1 MQDGK
6 NLIMAI
12 VLCLLVV
19 VGWSYLADY
28 MGWVV
33 KPDPAEI
40 AKMEAAQA
48 EQAQKAQAEAEA
60 KQKAQAEPLPAFT
73 PAPGVDVTVDAPLYK
88 AVLHSGGG
96 VLRSFELK
104 KYTSGLDEDSP
115 RINMVDPQTAAV
127 APLGLVINGQPSWST
142 GKWALESDSGVT
154 VAEGGK
160 GVVRLVGEVDNLR
173 VTREL
178 TFNSENY
185 LISEKV
191 SLATLGTDTRSVRV
205 RYTVAADTSNAANTN
220 YDAMRVAWDNGG
232 SLGEETSTDKLT
244 KEGVEA
250 SGKLYWAGPMSTYF
264 LSAVMPGDA
273 DEARMVGRM
282 QGSVYRVALGSGGGP
297 RPGDHPRSFLLDG
310 SQGAQDAGRRVR
322 PAGPQ
327 RGPGHVQHHRQGP
340 AVAAGILPAVHPQLG
355 PFHHHADHRHQGR
368 VLAPDGQEL
377 LFHGKDEE
385 APAHD
390 GQHPRKV

>member
-273 DEARMVGRM
+273 DEAR
-282 QGSVYRVALGSGGGP
+282 P
-297 RPGDHPRSFLLDG
+297 RKWWWPPARRPPSKFPTGWVPRSARCWPPCPTSWPSAWTWACSASSPRACCG
-310 SQGAQDAGRRVR
+310 CWNSSSSTPTTGAF
-322 PAGPQ
+322 PSSC
-327 RGPGHVQHHRQGP
+327 
-340 AVAAGILPAVHPQLG
+340 
-355 PFHHHADHRHQGR
+355 
-368 VLAPDGQEL
+368 
-377 LFHGKDEE
+377 
-385 APAHD
+385 
-390 GQHPRKV
+390 

>member
-104 KYTSGLDEDSP
+104 KYTTGLDEDSP

-142 GKWALESDSGVT
+142 GKWALESDSGVS

-273 DEARMVGRM
+273 DEARMVGR
-282 QGSVYRVALGSGGGP
+282 
-297 RPGDHPRSFLLDG
+297 PRSLLLDG
-310 SQGAQDAGRRVR
+310 AQGTQDAGRRVR
-322 PAGPQ
+322 SAGPQ

-340 AVAAGILPAVHPQLG
+340 AVAAGVLPAVHPQLG
-355 PFHHHADHRHQGR
+355 SLHHHADHRHQGR

>member
-48 EQAQKAQAEAEA
+48 EQA
-60 KQKAQAEPLPAFT
+60 QKAQAEPLPAFT

-127 APLGLVINGQPSWST
+127 APLGLVINGQP
-142 GKWALESDSGVT
+142 
-154 VAEGGK
+154 
-160 GVVRLVGEVDNLR
+160 
-173 VTREL
+173 
-178 TFNSENY
+178 
-185 LISEKV
+185 
-191 SLATLGTDTRSVRV
+191 
-205 RYTVAADTSNAANTN
+205 
-220 YDAMRVAWDNGG
+220 
-232 SLGEETSTDKLT
+232 
-244 KEGVEA
+244 
-250 SGKLYWAGPMSTYF
+250 
-264 LSAVMPGDA
+264 
-273 DEARMVGRM
+273 
-282 QGSVYRVALGSGGGP
+282 
-297 RPGDHPRSFLLDG
+297 
-310 SQGAQDAGRRVR
+310 
-322 PAGPQ
+322 
-327 RGPGHVQHHRQGP
+327 
-340 AVAAGILPAVHPQLG
+340 
-355 PFHHHADHRHQGR
+355 
-368 VLAPDGQEL
+368 
-377 LFHGKDEE
+377 
-385 APAHD
+385 
-390 GQHPRKV
+390 